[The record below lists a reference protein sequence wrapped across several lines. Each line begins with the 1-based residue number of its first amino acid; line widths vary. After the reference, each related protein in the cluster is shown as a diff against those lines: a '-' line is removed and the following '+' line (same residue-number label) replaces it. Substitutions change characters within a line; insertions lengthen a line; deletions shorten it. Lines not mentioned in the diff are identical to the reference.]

1 MEIKEII
8 IILKRLYKEHIKKYL
23 KQIFISLI
31 LSIIVAATTSGTA
44 WLLDPAIK
52 KIFIDKDKTL
62 TWLIPICIV
71 LTFSAKG
78 VSLYFA
84 RINVIKV
91 GALIAGELQK
101 KIAKNILL
109 SDISTLENRHSGK
122 YISNV
127 MYDSGVVT
135 HLVSTGVL
143 NIMKDSFSLIALV
156 SLMFYQNW
164 KLASFAIFMMPLAI
178 FFAKSLGKR
187 IGKAQGEASTK
198 SGILIEYLTEMFK
211 AAKIIK
217 IYQKEEKEN
226 IKSKRVIDDVI
237 EKNIKINSIL
247 IRATPVMET
256 LTGFMIAGF
265 IFFSG
270 RLINLGELEI
280 NNFFSFLAAMML
292 AYQPIRSLATMNM
305 TIFQGTAAAKRIFE
319 VIDKP
324 ILIKQDDS
332 LPELKIKECNIV
344 FERVDFNYLNT
355 KHKAIKNINLEIKGG
370 TVAAFVGHSGAGK
383 STIINLLPR
392 FYDAQ
397 SGKILIDNQD
407 IKNVKLNSLRKNFS
421 LVSQDIVLFN
431 DTIKSNIAFA
441 NEQAS
446 FEEII
451 EACKF
456 AAADEFINKLENKY
470 QTYIGENGVKL
481 SGGQKQ
487 RISIAR
493 AVLKKAPIILLDEAT
508 SSLDTGSEEIV
519 QNAIMNLIKNRTTL
533 VIAHRLSTIHNADII
548 YVLKNGNII
557 NSGNHEFLINN
568 CEEYKS
574 LYQKQLKLIDDICLQ
589 IFNNFF
595 ISYFCNNYFFKNF
608 FKKRR

>member
-1 MEIKEII
+1 MKIKELIA
-8 IILKRLYKEHIKKYL
+8 ILKRLYREQVKKHL
-23 KQIFISLI
+23 KRIILSLI
-31 LSIIVAATTSGTA
+31 LSLIVAGSTSATA
-44 WLLDPAIK
+44 WLLDPAVK

-62 TWLIPICIV
+62 AWLIPLCIL

-78 VSLYFA
+78 ISLYFA
-84 RINVIKV
+84 RMNVIKV

-109 SDISTLENRHSGK
+109 SDMSTLENRHSGK

-127 MYDSGVVT
+127 MYDSGAVT

-178 FFAKSLGKR
+178 LFAKSLGKR

-198 SGILIEYLTEMFK
+198 SGILIEYLTEIFK

-217 IYQKEEKEN
+217 IYQKEEREN
-226 IKSKRVIDDVI
+226 INSRKVIDDAI
-237 EKNIKINSIL
+237 EKNIKISSIL

-270 RLINLGELEI
+270 RLISLGELEI

-292 AYQPIRSLATMNM
+292 AYQPIRSLATINM

-324 ILIKQDDS
+324 ILIKQNDN
-332 LPELKIKECNIV
+332 LPELKIKECNIA
-344 FERVDFNYLNT
+344 FENVDFNYLNT
-355 KHKAIKNINLEIKGG
+355 KQKAIKNINLEIKGG

-392 FYDAQ
+392 FYDPQ
-397 SGKILIDNQD
+397 NGKILIDRQN

-441 NEQAS
+441 NQYAS
-446 FEEII
+446 DEEII

-456 AAADEFINKLENKY
+456 AAADEFISKLENKY
-470 QTYIGENGVKL
+470 DTYIGENGVKL

-487 RISIAR
+487 RIYIAR
-493 AVLKKAPIILLDEAT
+493 AFLKKAPIILLDEAT

-557 NSGNHEFLINN
+557 NSGSHEFLINN

-574 LYQKQLKLIDDICLQ
+574 LYQKQLK
-589 IFNNFF
+589 
-595 ISYFCNNYFFKNF
+595 
-608 FKKRR
+608 